1 MSTKAVLDGNRAIA
15 QAVRLSR
22 VQVISTY
29 PITPQSSIAETLAEM
44 VSGGE
49 IVARYLRVESE
60 HSALA
65 AAIGAALVGARVFT
79 ATSSVGLALMYEVL
93 GVAAGCRVPVVMGLV
108 NRALLAPWNIWGDQS
123 DAMAVREQG
132 WLSLFAATPQ
142 EALDLTIMAYRIAE
156 DPRIL
161 LPIMVNIDGF
171 FLSHVTESLW
181 LPDQDKVDSFLR
193 PYPLSP
199 VRLDPDEPMV
209 VNPLTPPSQYTEV
222 RYEQS
227 QALDR
232 ARGIINEVMEDFAG
246 HFGRSYHQLQIFGD
260 SQGDLVLVALG
271 SVCGTIQHLLREEPL
286 LTEGVRFVKLT
297 SLRPFPSEQLRQCCQ
312 GAQIVGVV
320 DRAPALGHPGPLAS
334 EVKAALY
341 DLRPQPRVV
350 GFVAGLGGRDIGPDT
365 VRRMIKSLIEVRG
378 ASQPPTE
385 SLWVDLQTGGMS

>member
-1 MSTKAVLDGNRAIA
+1 MSTKAILDGNRAIA

-44 VSGGE
+44 VSRGE
-49 IVARYLRVESE
+49 MLARYLRVESE

-65 AAIGAALVGARVFT
+65 AAVGAALVGARVFT

-161 LPIMVNIDGF
+161 LPVMVSIDGF

-181 LPDQDKVDSFLR
+181 LPDQDEVDSFLR
-193 PYPLSP
+193 PHPLSP

-232 ARGIINEVMEDFAG
+232 AQGAIDEVMEDFAC
-246 HFGRSYHQLQIFGD
+246 HFGRSYHQLQTFGD
-260 SQGDLVLVALG
+260 PQGDLVLIALG
-271 SVCGTIQHLLREEPL
+271 SVCGTIQHVLREEPL
-286 LTEGVRFVKLT
+286 LAEGVRFVKLT

-312 GAQIVGVV
+312 GTQIVGVV
-320 DRAPALGHPGPLAS
+320 DRAPALGHLGPLAS
-334 EVKAALY
+334 EVKTALY
-341 DLRPQPRVV
+341 DLKPQPRVV
-350 GFVAGLGGRDIGPDT
+350 GFVAGLGGRDISPGT
-365 VRRMIKSLIEVRG
+365 VRRMIKSLIEVKG
-378 ASQPPTE
+378 ASQPPTK
-385 SLWVDLQTGGMS
+385 SLWVDLQAGGMP

>member
-1 MSTKAVLDGNRAIA
+1 MSTKAILDGNRAIA

-44 VSGGE
+44 VSRGE

-142 EALDLTIMAYRIAE
+142 EALDLIIMAYRIAE
-156 DPRIL
+156 DLRIL
-161 LPIMVNIDGF
+161 LPVMVSIDGF

-181 LPDQDKVDSFLR
+181 LPDQDEVDSFLR
-193 PYPLSP
+193 PHPLSP

-227 QALDR
+227 QAMDS
-232 ARGIINEVMEDFAG
+232 ARGVIDEVMEDFAR
-246 HFGRSYHQLQIFGD
+246 HFGRSYHQLQTFGD
-260 SQGDLVLVALG
+260 PQGDLVLIALG
-271 SVCGTIQHLLREEPL
+271 SVCGTIQHVLRQEPL
-286 LTEGVRFVKLT
+286 LAEGVRFVKLT
-297 SLRPFPSEQLRQCCQ
+297 SLRPFPSEQLRQCCR
-312 GAQIVGVV
+312 GAQVVGVV
-320 DRAPALGHPGPLAS
+320 DRAPALGHLGPLAG
-334 EVKAALY
+334 EVKTALY
-341 DLRPQPRVV
+341 DLKPQPCVV
-350 GFVAGLGGRDIGPDT
+350 GFVAGLGGRDISPDT
-365 VRRMIKSLIEVRG
+365 VRRMIKSLSEVKG
-378 ASQPPTE
+378 ASQPPTQ
-385 SLWVDLQTGGMS
+385 SLWVDLQAGGMS